1 MFSDALKRISD
12 EIQKLPESEQ
22 LSLVS
27 KVLNQLVSRQA
38 NNRRLDLRDL
48 RNTGKGIW
56 VREDIQAY
64 IDRERNGW

>member
-38 NNRRLDLRDL
+38 NNKRLDLRDL
-48 RNTGKGIW
+48 RNTGKGTW
-56 VREDIQAY
+56 VKEDIQAY